1 MPGPRSVLLAALIDI
16 MPSALL
22 DTLLLHGKQ
31 AVPTFLY
38 GTAWKKEK
46 TADLVYQALS
56 SGFKGIDTAAQPKHY
71 REDLVGQG
79 LRQALSEVKISRDDL
94 FIQTKFTSVKSQD
107 PNQMPY
113 NPTASVSEQVHTSIK
128 SSLMNL
134 RPSAEE
140 SSSESTYLDCL
151 VLHSPLPT
159 MEQTLEAWQAAET
172 YVPHKIRYLGIS
184 NVTRG
189 ILEQIYDA
197 VQHKPAVVQNRFYP
211 NTKFDASIRAFCA
224 EKSIIYQSF
233 WTLSANS
240 TIIRGPEVGHVAEK
254 IRLTPYEAM
263 YNLVL
268 ALENVVVLNG
278 TTNAK
283 HMIDD
288 LSSIRKT
295 RGWASEHPKDWANH
309 LDRFKMALEE
319 TSKP

>member
-1 MPGPRSVLLAALIDI
+1 

-46 TADLVYQALS
+46 TADLVYLALS

-79 LRQALSEVKISRDDL
+79 LRRALSEDKISRDDL

-159 MEQTLEAWQAAET
+159 MEQTLEAWRAAES
-172 YVPHKIRYLGIS
+172 YVPHKIRFLGIS

-189 ILEQIYDA
+189 ILEQLYDA
-197 VQHKPAVVQNRFYP
+197 VEYKPAVVQNRFYP
-211 NTKFDASIRAFCA
+211 NTKFDASLRAFCA

-240 TIIRGPEVGHVAEK
+240 KIVRGPEVGHVAENLGLVSYLFCLL
-254 IRLTPYEAM
+254 ITP
-263 YNLVL
+263 
-268 ALENVVVLNG
+268 
-278 TTNAK
+278 
-283 HMIDD
+283 
-288 LSSIRKT
+288 SIRFWGAGDLV
-295 RGWASEHPKDWANH
+295 RLLRHV
-309 LDRFKMALEE
+309 L
-319 TSKP
+319 